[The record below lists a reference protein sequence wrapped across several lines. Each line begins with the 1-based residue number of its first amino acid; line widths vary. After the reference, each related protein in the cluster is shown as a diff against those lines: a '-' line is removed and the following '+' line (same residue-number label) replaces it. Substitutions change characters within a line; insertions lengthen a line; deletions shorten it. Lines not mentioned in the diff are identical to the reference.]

1 MLVLGIE
8 SSCDETAVAIIKTP
22 KTVLADIVASQNEL
36 HAPFGG
42 VVPEIASRRHMENI
56 VPLLNAALKKAG
68 CSLDDIGGIAVTRAP
83 GLIGALLVGVSFA
96 KALSYAK
103 QKPLI
108 GINHLEGHLNAA
120 HLEYDDISYPHIG
133 LVVSGGHTSLYLV
146 KEFGNYKLLGATRDD
161 AAGEAFDK
169 VAKLLGLGYPG
180 GPAIDKIA
188 PSGDPKSF
196 KFARPKLNRGSRFE
210 ISELDFSFSGI
221 KTEVMLKI
229 KKMGGSLS
237 KNDIINIAASF
248 QYTVVDIISNQIL
261 KACVKYSCFDC
272 VVSGGVAANSLLR
285 KSLAKVCSE
294 NKLRLFLPSLSYCTD
309 NASMIAFV
317 GAKRLEAGLSDNF
330 GIKACANE
338 EIGVI

>member
-8 SSCDETAVAIIKTP
+8 SSCDETGVAIIKNP

-42 VVPEIASRRHMENI
+42 VVPEIASRRHMEKI
-56 VPLLNAALKKAG
+56 VPLLDAALKKAG
-68 CSLDDIGGIAVTRAP
+68 CSLDDIDGIAVTRAP

-96 KALSYAK
+96 KALSHAK

-108 GINHLEGHLNAA
+108 GVNHLEGHLNAA
-120 HLEYDDISYPHIG
+120 HLEYDDIPYPHIG

-188 PSGDPKSF
+188 ATGNPKSF
-196 KFARPKLNRGSRFE
+196 KFAKPKLNRGSRFE
-210 ISELDFSFSGI
+210 IGELDFSFSGI

-229 KKMGGSLS
+229 KKMGSHLS
-237 KNDIINIAASF
+237 KDDTANIAASF
-248 QYTVVDIISNQIL
+248 QYTAVDIITSQIL
-261 KACVKYSCFDC
+261 KACAKYACGSCL
-272 VVSGGVAANSLLR
+272 VSGGVAANSLLR
-285 KSLAKVCSE
+285 RRMADACAE
-294 NKLRLFLPSLSYCTD
+294 NSLRLFLPSLKFCTD

-317 GAKRLEAGLSDNF
+317 GMKRLQTGNSNRLDFNV
-330 GIKACANE
+330 CANE
-338 EIGVI
+338 EIGVV